1 MKRFFSFSTK
11 DFTPLSFNDSY
22 IYHSYEK
29 IREFLISQKKENLA
43 DFLAKPEIEGSN
55 VFWNANSKGNLKA
68 FLLDKNY
75 SEKEKNLIT
84 SSLENINKEF
94 KSLIIKLKASE
105 NSDKQDWGRLL
116 DKVFSNENNRLFYD
130 GDDIYLVWG
139 WTPIKESSKILPINS
154 LIDKKFSDINKDN
167 EIIQKQPLSGSD
179 VKEDLKENNN
189 IKTKKT
195 SFLGKIIIL
204 QGASMDT
211 IGVTAI
217 DGESVEEK
225 SGQASGSSTENLI
238 QQRYHFL
245 DNLNFSFQKLDNDLQ
260 SISSL
265 QTEMLNARSKIF
277 EKKEQAL
284 EKKVVLEENG
294 SALKEECEKL
304 ESDLEISVREEEVLT
319 LEYAQLINKVE
330 GSIVLS
336 DDIDRILFSS
346 LTNVDE

>member
-1 MKRFFSFSTK
+1 MMSES
-11 DFTPLSFNDSY
+11 NMN
-22 IYHSYEK
+22 
-29 IREFLISQKKENLA
+29 EN
-43 DFLAKPEIEGSN
+43 
-55 VFWNANSKGNLKA
+55 V
-68 FLLDKNY
+68 
-75 SEKEKNLIT
+75 
-84 SSLENINKEF
+84 
-94 KSLIIKLKASE
+94 ASE
-105 NSDKQDWGRLL
+105 NSAARERGASVAREFERVVSTFNKVLLFKEKVRLSIEYRISELESSLVRNEGQL
-116 DKVFSNENNRLFYD
+116 DILLRNLK
-130 GDDIYLVWG
+130 IYELNISKIADNLEELLSEE
-139 WTPIKESSKILPINS
+139 TSIKEKY
-154 LIDKKFSDINKDN
+154 
-167 EIIQKQPLSGSD
+167 
-179 VKEDLKENNN
+179 NN
-189 IKTKKT
+189 
-195 SFLGKIIIL
+195 LL

-211 IGVTAI
+211 VSVTAV
-217 DGESVEEK
+217 DDESVEEK
-225 SGQASGSSTENLI
+225 SGQASGSSAENLI

-260 SISSL
+260 SINSL

-330 GSIVLS
+330 GSIVLG

>member
-1 MKRFFSFSTK
+1 M
-11 DFTPLSFNDSY
+11 N
-22 IYHSYEK
+22 
-29 IREFLISQKKENLA
+29 
-43 DFLAKPEIEGSN
+43 GN
-55 VFWNANSKGNLKA
+55 V
-68 FLLDKNY
+68 
-75 SEKEKNLIT
+75 
-84 SSLENINKEF
+84 
-94 KSLIIKLKASE
+94 ASE
-105 NSDKQDWGRLL
+105 NSAARERGASVAREYERVVSTFNKVLLFKEKVRLSIEYRISELESSLVRNEGQL
-116 DKVFSNENNRLFYD
+116 DILLRNLK
-130 GDDIYLVWG
+130 IYELNISKIADNLEELLSEE
-139 WTPIKESSKILPINS
+139 TSIKEKY
-154 LIDKKFSDINKDN
+154 
-167 EIIQKQPLSGSD
+167 
-179 VKEDLKENNN
+179 NN
-189 IKTKKT
+189 
-195 SFLGKIIIL
+195 LL

-211 IGVTAI
+211 VSVTAV
-217 DGESVEEK
+217 DNEAVEEK
-225 SGQASGSSTENLI
+225 SGQASGSSAENLI

-330 GSIVLS
+330 GSIVHS

>member
-1 MKRFFSFSTK
+1 M
-11 DFTPLSFNDSY
+11 
-22 IYHSYEK
+22 
-29 IREFLISQKKENLA
+29 
-43 DFLAKPEIEGSN
+43 
-55 VFWNANSKGNLKA
+55 
-68 FLLDKNY
+68 
-75 SEKEKNLIT
+75 SEY
-84 SSLENINKEF
+84 NINGNV
-94 KSLIIKLKASE
+94 ASE
-105 NSDKQDWGRLL
+105 NSAARERGASVAREYERVVNTFNKVLLLKEKIRLSVEHRISEL
-116 DKVFSNENNRLFYD
+116 ENFLARNEEQLGTLSRNIE
-130 GDDIYLVWG
+130 IYELNISRSVENLEDLL
-139 WTPIKESSKILPINS
+139 TKETRIKEKY
-154 LIDKKFSDINKDN
+154 
-167 EIIQKQPLSGSD
+167 
-179 VKEDLKENNN
+179 NN
-189 IKTKKT
+189 
-195 SFLGKIIIL
+195 LL

-211 IGVTAI
+211 IGVTAV

-284 EKKVVLEENG
+284 EKKVILEENG

>member
-1 MKRFFSFSTK
+1 M
-11 DFTPLSFNDSY
+11 
-22 IYHSYEK
+22 
-29 IREFLISQKKENLA
+29 
-43 DFLAKPEIEGSN
+43 
-55 VFWNANSKGNLKA
+55 
-68 FLLDKNY
+68 
-75 SEKEKNLIT
+75 SEY
-84 SSLENINKEF
+84 NINGNV
-94 KSLIIKLKASE
+94 ASE
-105 NSDKQDWGRLL
+105 NSAARERGASVAREYERVVSTFNKVLLFKEKVRLSIEYRISELESSLVRNEGQL
-116 DKVFSNENNRLFYD
+116 DILLRNLK
-130 GDDIYLVWG
+130 IYELNISKIADNLEELLSEE
-139 WTPIKESSKILPINS
+139 TSIKEKY
-154 LIDKKFSDINKDN
+154 
-167 EIIQKQPLSGSD
+167 
-179 VKEDLKENNN
+179 NN
-189 IKTKKT
+189 
-195 SFLGKIIIL
+195 LL

-211 IGVTAI
+211 VSVTAV
-217 DGESVEEK
+217 DDESVEEK
-225 SGQASGSSTENLI
+225 SGQASGSSAENLI

>member
-1 MKRFFSFSTK
+1 MMS
-11 DFTPLSFNDSY
+11 
-22 IYHSYEK
+22 E
-29 IREFLISQKKENLA
+29 
-43 DFLAKPEIEGSN
+43 SN
-55 VFWNANSKGNLKA
+55 MNGNV
-68 FLLDKNY
+68 
-75 SEKEKNLIT
+75 
-84 SSLENINKEF
+84 
-94 KSLIIKLKASE
+94 ASE
-105 NSDKQDWGRLL
+105 NSAARERGASVAREFERVVSTFNKVLLFKEKVRLSIEYRISELESSLVRNEGQL
-116 DKVFSNENNRLFYD
+116 DILLRNLK
-130 GDDIYLVWG
+130 IYELNISKIADNLEELLSEE
-139 WTPIKESSKILPINS
+139 TSIKEKY
-154 LIDKKFSDINKDN
+154 
-167 EIIQKQPLSGSD
+167 
-179 VKEDLKENNN
+179 NN
-189 IKTKKT
+189 
-195 SFLGKIIIL
+195 LL

-211 IGVTAI
+211 VSVTAV
-217 DGESVEEK
+217 DDESVEEK
-225 SGQASGSSTENLI
+225 SGQASGSSAENLI